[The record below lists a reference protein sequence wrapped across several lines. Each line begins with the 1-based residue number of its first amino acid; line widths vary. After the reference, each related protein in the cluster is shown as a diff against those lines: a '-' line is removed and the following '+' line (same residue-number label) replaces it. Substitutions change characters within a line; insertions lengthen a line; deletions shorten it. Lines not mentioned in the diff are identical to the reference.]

1 MKLSK
6 WLDGDPELSG
16 VYGRRL
22 RNSGGTGFFAR
33 WTGDHWLYGKWS
45 AQAAAAVTEVSKSPN
60 SLFMY
65 RGLAE
70 PPAEAA

>member
-6 WLDGDPELSG
+6 WLDGDPELPG

-22 RNSGGTGFFAR
+22 RDSRQTGFFAR
-33 WTGDHWLYGKWS
+33 WTGDHWLAGKWS
-45 AQAAAAVTEVSKSPN
+45 AQAAAAVAEVSKSPN
-60 SLFMY
+60 SLFQY

-70 PPAEAA
+70 RPGG